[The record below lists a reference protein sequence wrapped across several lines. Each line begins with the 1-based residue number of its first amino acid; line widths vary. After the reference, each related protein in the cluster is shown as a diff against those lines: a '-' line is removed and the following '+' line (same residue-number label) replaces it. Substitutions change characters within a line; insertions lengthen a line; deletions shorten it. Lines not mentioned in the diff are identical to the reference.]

1 MRTMDG
7 VVTLVQE
14 SRFQLTDGEGV
25 SHLFVLSHKAA
36 LEPAQLVPLQRT
48 QAPVAVRYEDASNV
62 IALLA
67 HSIALRPDPANPTAP
82 ERP

>member
-25 SHLFVLSHKAA
+25 SHLFVLSHKAP
-36 LEPAQLVPLQRT
+36 LEPAQLVPLQSA
-48 QAPVAVRYEDASNV
+48 QARVTVGYEEAPNL

-67 HSIALRPDPANPTAP
+67 HSIARHPGRA
-82 ERP
+82 